1 MKMLVILS
9 REWNTMEF
17 FQARMAMAM
26 GPWLITKLDLN
37 QVAQNPESVSME
49 QVRDWSSTE
58 ICNNANVSNTDV
70 VIMIKRGTHIHKVA
84 EVKHE
89 EVVLDGFVGKI
100 SGKKYLD
107 ENRDY
112 LYLLMSLNLSIM
124 SMVFRMR

>member
-1 MKMLVILS
+1 MLVILS

-58 ICNNANVSNTDV
+58 ICNHANVSNADV
-70 VIMIKRGTHIHKVA
+70 VV
-84 EVKHE
+84 
-89 EVVLDGFVGKI
+89 
-100 SGKKYLD
+100 S
-107 ENRDY
+107 
-112 LYLLMSLNLSIM
+112 
-124 SMVFRMR
+124 